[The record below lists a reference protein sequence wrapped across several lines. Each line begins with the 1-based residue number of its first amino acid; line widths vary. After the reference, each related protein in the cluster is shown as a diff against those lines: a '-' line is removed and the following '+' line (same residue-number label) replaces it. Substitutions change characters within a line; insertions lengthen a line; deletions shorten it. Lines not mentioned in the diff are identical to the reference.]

1 MLIAYTSMTG
11 NVHRFINRL
20 SFPAVN
26 LKEIERIDE
35 PYILVTYTFHFGGV
49 PQEVNAFLDRHA
61 DNRRHLVGVAASG
74 NRNWGSL
81 FARAA
86 DVIATKFRV
95 PVLHKFE
102 LAGSEQDVQIFTERV
117 KEIEQVSRNQ
127 CADGCAV

>member
-1 MLIAYTSMTG
+1 M
-11 NVHRFINRL
+11 RFW
-20 SFPAVN
+20 
-26 LKEIERIDE
+26 IDMQIIGATWWE
-35 PYILVTYTFHFGGV
+35 F
-49 PQEVNAFLDRHA
+49 
-61 DNRRHLVGVAASG
+61 AASG